1 MFKTFRLALVVA
13 VLVPVFL
20 GIWGPNIVASQG
32 DRVRIALV
40 LDGKID
46 DHGWNQAG
54 YEGLRKAEELFGVE
68 IAYSEQIPIPDFERV
83 LRDYAAK
90 QFDLVI
96 CHCTI
101 AKDAVI
107 NTASDYPNVK
117 FLWTDG
123 DTTMD
128 NLAVLVPMPHEAS
141 YLAGLLA
148 GYMTRTGIVGM
159 VGGIDVPST
168 HRSYAAF
175 ELGLKTVDPSIKLL
189 VNWVGSF
196 IDVAAGHE
204 AALSQIEA
212 GADIIFGNGDGQ
224 NLGVLHACSETK
236 TYAIGAVWDQFPV
249 APDVVLTSVVW
260 GLDEGIVRVV
270 QALVEGNFE
279 GRFYPLDLAH
289 GSRLAPFH
297 ENEELIPHHLKTL
310 LEVTEQK
317 ILNGELVIPVIDK

>member
-1 MFKTFRLALVVA
+1 MAKISRFALVVTM
-13 VLVPVFL
+13 VLLVSVA
-20 GIWGPNIVASQG
+20 IWGPNTVASSG
-32 DRVRIALV
+32 KHVRVALV

-54 YEGLRKAEELFGVE
+54 YEGLKRAEELLGVE
-68 IAYSEQIPIPDFERV
+68 IAYSEQIHIPDFERV

-90 QFDLVI
+90 GFDLVI
-96 CHCTI
+96 CHSSI
-101 AKDAVI
+101 AKEAVL
-107 NTASDYPNVK
+107 NTARDYPSVK

-148 GYMTRTGIVGM
+148 GYMTRTGVVGM
-159 VGGIDVPST
+159 VGGIDIPST

-175 ELGLKTVDPSIKLL
+175 EMGLKTVDPGIKLL

-196 IDVAAGHE
+196 VDVAAGHE
-204 AALSQIEA
+204 AALSQIES

-236 TYAIGAVWDQFPV
+236 TYAIGAVWDQFS
-249 APDVVLTSVVW
+249 ATPDVVLTSVIW
-260 GLDEGIVRVV
+260 GLDEGIVQIVKAV
-270 QALVEGNFE
+270 VEGNFE

-297 ENEELIPHHLKTL
+297 DNEKLIPYHLKTL
-310 LEVTEQK
+310 LKVTEQR
-317 ILNGELVIPVIDK
+317 ILNGELKIPVVNK